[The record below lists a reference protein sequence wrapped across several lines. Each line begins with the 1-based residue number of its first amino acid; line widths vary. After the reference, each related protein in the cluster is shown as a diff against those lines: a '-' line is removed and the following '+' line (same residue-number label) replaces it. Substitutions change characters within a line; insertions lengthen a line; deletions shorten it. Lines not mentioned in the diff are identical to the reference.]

1 MLVEHIR
8 SNEIPTGT

>member
-1 MLVEHIR
+1 MLVEHIS